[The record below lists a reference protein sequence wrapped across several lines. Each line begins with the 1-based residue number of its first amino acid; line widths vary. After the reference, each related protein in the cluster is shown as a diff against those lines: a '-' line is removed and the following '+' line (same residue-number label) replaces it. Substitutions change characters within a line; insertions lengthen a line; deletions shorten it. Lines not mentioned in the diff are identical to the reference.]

1 LQTGFLRQP
10 TNEVAMVQRAG
21 ELRSESRLWAAWRAF
36 RGHAVA
42 ASAAEATDESV
53 SFAELVWAHHKRQQ
67 ELEDDRLNGPWEQEY
82 RRRLALF
89 QRDHGAIVEAWWCR
103 YEASGTALTEKRLR
117 RRFRPDDRIFR
128 LHAST
133 DWRTSKA
140 PRIGRALHDCE
151 TLAIRVSEI
160 LRDAT
165 EKVALHRLYA
175 TTSRLLAFVDKEK
188 GATPAQKE
196 MDRAMSANRAEL
208 RDIEGYYERAGEN
221 AARLV
226 YFQGMAIGALFLG
239 VPLLAAALVGWYADG
254 LGVIDL
260 HEPRIQYLTVCVT
273 MGALGAIVSV
283 MTRMASAGGF
293 DTDFEVGRKPVRR
306 LGLLRPFIGATFAL
320 ALYIAVQ
327 SDLLEI
333 GNVPKPGIYFFA
345 TVSFLAGFS
354 ERRAEVLLGSV
365 AGGAGTPDA
374 RR

>member
-1 LQTGFLRQP
+1 
-10 TNEVAMVQRAG
+10 MVQRAG
-21 ELRSESRLWAAWRAF
+21 ELRSESRLWAVWRAL
-36 RGHAVA
+36 RGRAVTARA
-42 ASAAEATDESV
+42 AHRTDESV

-67 ELEDDRLNGPWEQEY
+67 ELEDDVLNGHWEKEY

-89 QRDHGAIVEAWWCR
+89 QRDHGELVEAWWCR
-103 YEASGTALTEKRLR
+103 YEASATALTEKCLP
-117 RRFRPDDRIFR
+117 RRFRTDDRIFR
-128 LHAST
+128 LHAAT

-140 PRIGRALHDCE
+140 PKIASALHECE

-175 TTSRLLAFVDKEK
+175 ATSRLLAFVDKDTGPMPEH
-188 GATPAQKE
+188 KE
-196 MDRAMSANRAEL
+196 MDRVLSANRAEL
-208 RDIEGYYERAGEN
+208 RDIEDYYKRAGDN
-221 AARLV
+221 AARIV
-226 YFQGMAIGALFLG
+226 YFQGMVIGALCLG
-239 VPLLAAALVGWYADG
+239 LPLLAAAVVGWYADG

-260 HEPRIQYLTVCVT
+260 HEARIQYLAVCVT

-283 MTRMASAGGF
+283 MNRMASAGGF

-320 ALYIAVQ
+320 ALYIAVK
-327 SDLLEI
+327 SNLLEL
-333 GNVPKPGIYFFA
+333 GNIRNPGIYFFA

-365 AGGAGTPDA
+365 AGGAGTPGA
-374 RR
+374 RK